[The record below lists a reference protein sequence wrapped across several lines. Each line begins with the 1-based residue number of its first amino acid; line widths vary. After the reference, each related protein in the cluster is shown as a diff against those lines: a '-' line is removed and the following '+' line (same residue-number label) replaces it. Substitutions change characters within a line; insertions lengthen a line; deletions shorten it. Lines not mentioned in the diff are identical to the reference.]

1 MRKSKGQT
9 IDSFYTNKDEKIK
22 KRNNRK
28 SKNVKERNSTRTQ
41 KTRKGKTQKSNN
53 EDNDIIN
60 LDNEI
65 IIGMTLKEEPKKDTK
80 TKKSNVKK
88 SKSKPKD
95 KKIVS
100 KSKPVKKT
108 QTAKNNKKPKKKNIK
123 LKIVK
128 WIFLLAILATAI
140 ILFMLSSVFN
150 ITNITVTNNN
160 KISEQE
166 IISLSGL
173 TKNENMFKVLN
184 KKVEES
190 IEQNP

>member
-80 TKKSNVKK
+80 TKKVMLKSQKASQKIKK
-88 SKSKPKD
+88 
-95 KKIVS
+95 
-100 KSKPVKKT
+100 
-108 QTAKNNKKPKKKNIK
+108 
-123 LKIVK
+123 
-128 WIFLLAILATAI
+128 
-140 ILFMLSSVFN
+140 
-150 ITNITVTNNN
+150 
-160 KISEQE
+160 
-166 IISLSGL
+166 
-173 TKNENMFKVLN
+173 
-184 KKVEES
+184 
-190 IEQNP
+190 